1 MKLFKVGDFI
11 RNKNPYE
18 GEAEKLIVEIKD
30 NYYMCVGMK
39 GKHCKEPSFNMREGL
54 HVEYTDSYEKV
65 G

>member
-18 GEAEKLIVEIKD
+18 GEIKD

-39 GKHCKEPSFNMREGL
+39 GKHSKEPSFNMREGL

-65 G
+65 YAQYAV